1 LLDRIGAIRRQLA
14 AEMGFIM
21 PPVRIRDNMQIPP
34 HEYRIK
40 IRSNTV
46 ASGQTRPGRLLA
58 MDSGIASGAI
68 EGEPTR
74 EPAFGL
80 DAWWIEPSLKGRAE
94 TMNYTVVDPTSVL
107 ATHLTEI
114 VRRHA
119 DELLTREEVT
129 TLLDQLKEKSPKL
142 VGDLVPDPV
151 KPGDLQKI
159 LQNLLRERI
168 PIRDLESILET
179 LADWCP
185 RTKDLDVLTEYVRNA
200 LRRTICRQ
208 YAVAE
213 ESGGAAAASAGSG
226 GEAGRLVCITLDPAL
241 EDQISGFVDR
251 SAGSTVLN
259 MPAPVANR
267 IAREVMK
274 GLERLT
280 AAGHQPIILASPP
293 VRAVIRQIM
302 EPHVPGVVVLGFNE
316 VVQGVEVE
324 SMALVSMAQQAQ
336 AMSAA

>member
-1 LLDRIGAIRRQLA
+1 
-14 AEMGFIM
+14 
-21 PPVRIRDNMQIPP
+21 MQIPP
-34 HEYRIK
+34 HEYRVK
-40 IRSNTV
+40 IRANTV
-46 ASGQTRPGRLLA
+46 ATGQTRPGRLMA
-58 MDSGIASGAI
+58 MDSGIAAGPI
-68 EGEPTR
+68 EGEPTK

-114 VRRHA
+114 VKRHA
-119 DELLTREEVT
+119 DELLTREEVNN
-129 TLLDQLKEKSPKL
+129 LLEQLKEKSPKL
-142 VGDLVPDPV
+142 VSDLVPDPV

-159 LQNLLRERI
+159 LQNLLRERV
-168 PIRDLESILET
+168 PIRDLESVLET
-179 LADWCP
+179 LADWAP
-185 RTKDLDVLTEYVRNA
+185 RTKDLDVLTEYVRNS

-208 YAVAE
+208 YAVPDD
-213 ESGGAAAASAGSG
+213 SGGGPVG
-226 GEAGRLVCITLDPAL
+226 GGDRIVCITLDPAL

-251 SAGSTVLN
+251 TAGSTVLN

-267 IAREVMK
+267 IAREVTK

-280 AAGHQPIILASPP
+280 AAGHQPVILASPP

-302 EPHVPGVVVLGFNE
+302 EPHVSGVVVLGFNE
-316 VVQGVEVE
+316 VVHGVDVE
-324 SMALVSMAQQAQ
+324 SMALVSMPQQAQ